1 MEYTILPEINSPQD
15 LKALPREDLPQLCD
29 ELRQYIIEVVNK
41 VGGHLAPTLGV
52 IELTVALHYLYD
64 TPEDKLIWDVGH
76 QAYAHKVLTG
86 RRDQLHT
93 IRHLHGLAPFCH
105 REESDYDA
113 FGAGHASTAISAALG
128 MVAARDIQQK
138 EYRVAAIV
146 GDGAITGGL
155 AYEGLNNVG
164 TMRKQMTIILN
175 DNEMSIS
182 PNVGAIHQYL
192 AKIVTNP
199 MYNKIR
205 DEMWKFT
212 GKLPGGSRQ
221 VRYVVRKMEEGLKNF
236 LTPGILFDELGIR
249 YFGPIKGHDV
259 NGLIDTLNGVKDIKT
274 PVLVHLLTEKGKGY
288 PNVESSPVRFH
299 SVKGTAD
306 KKAGKDSALPRYSQ
320 VFGDVLIQMA
330 KQDDKIVAITPA
342 MREGSGLVEYS
353 EEFPGRYFD
362 VGIAEGHAV
371 TFSAG
376 LAAEGLKPVCA
387 IYSTFFQRAYDH
399 LIHDV
404 ALQKLPVMFCV
415 DRAGLVGGDGATH
428 QGAFDFSY
436 MLPIPNIVISAPRN
450 GNELRDLMYTAK
462 DYQDGPFSIRYP
474 KESVMEYDPEGT
486 PRRIEIG
493 TWEHLREGDDI
504 VVLAVGATVSRAE
517 DALES
522 LAREGYKIGLI
533 NSRFIKPIDTRMLD
547 KLVKQYS
554 HIVTLEE
561 NAVIGGFGNYILQ
574 YVHQHYAK
582 EVTVTTVGL
591 PDKFIEHGSRGDVL
605 ELTGLS
611 TTGITKTL
619 RTLATKPHQVAA
631 EVS

>member
-15 LKALPREDLPQLCD
+15 LKALPREDLPKLCA

-64 TPEDKLIWDVGH
+64 TPKDKLVWDVGH

-86 RRDQLHT
+86 RRDRLNT

-105 REESDYDA
+105 REESEYDA

-128 MVAARDIQQK
+128 MVAAREIQHQD
-138 EYRVAAIV
+138 YRVAAIV

-164 TMRKQMTIILN
+164 TMRKQMTLILN

-182 PNVGAIHQYL
+182 PNVGAIHRYL

-259 NGLIDTLNGVKDIKT
+259 NALIDTLNGVKDIKT
-274 PVLVHLLTEKGKGY
+274 PVLVHVLTEKGKGY

-299 SVKGTAD
+299 SVKGTAA
-306 KKAGKDSALPRYSQ
+306 KKVGNDAPPRYSQ
-320 VFGDVLIQMA
+320 VFGDVLIKMA
-330 KQDDKIVAITPA
+330 REDERIVAITPA

-353 EEFPGRYFD
+353 KQFPDRYFD

-376 LAAEGLKPVCA
+376 LAAEGIKPVCA
-387 IYSTFFQRAYDH
+387 IYSTFFQRAFDH

-436 MLPIPNIVISAPRN
+436 MLPIPNMIISAPRN

-462 DYQDGPFSIRYP
+462 AYEDGPFSIRYP
-474 KESVMEYDPEGT
+474 RESVIEYDPEAA
-486 PRRIEIG
+486 PNRLEIG
-493 TWEHLREGDDI
+493 TWEELREGDDI
-504 VVLAVGATVSRAE
+504 VVLAVGATVSSAE
-517 DALES
+517 KALDI
-522 LAREGYKIGLI
+522 LAKEGLKPGLV
-533 NSRFIKPIDTRMLD
+533 NSRFIKPIDTSLLGE
-547 KLVKQYS
+547 LVKHYS
-554 HIVTLEE
+554 HIVTIEE
-561 NAVIGGFGNYILQ
+561 NAVIGGFGNYIHQ
-574 YVHQHYAK
+574 YIHQNYSK
-582 EVTVTTVGL
+582 DVSVTNLGL
-591 PDKFIEHGSRGDVL
+591 PDNFIEHGSRDDVL

-611 TTGITKTL
+611 TAKITETL
-619 RTLATKPHQVAA
+619 RALSLKTHHVTA